1 MSAILCIN
9 IISIILAVIG
19 IIIIL
24 CRQCNSTTTTNKNTF
39 GDPPGRQRA
48 ITQQELGLDRGW
60 GSFRCN
66 DSISSNNS
74 EPNCNLNGHRGTSA
88 SALAYGVE
96 FSP

>member
-19 IIIIL
+19 IIIII
-24 CRQCNSTTTTNKNTF
+24 CRQCNSTNNKNNF
-39 GDPPGRQRA
+39 GDPPGRQRQ

-60 GSFRCN
+60 GSFWCN
-66 DSISSNNS
+66 DSITSNNS
-74 EPNCNLNGHRGTSA
+74 EPNCYLNGHRGTTA
-88 SALAYGVE
+88 SALSYGVE